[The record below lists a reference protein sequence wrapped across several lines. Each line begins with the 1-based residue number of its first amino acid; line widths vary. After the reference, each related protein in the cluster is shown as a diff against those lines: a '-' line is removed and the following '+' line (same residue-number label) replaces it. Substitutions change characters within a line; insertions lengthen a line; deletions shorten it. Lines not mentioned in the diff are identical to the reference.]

1 MSPALRDK
9 VERAV
14 ATFAEAFVAVFC
26 VTNVSSVEAATAAG
40 AAAVLAL
47 LKAWSK
53 GVLSNQRSG

>member
-9 VERAV
+9 LERAV

-26 VTNVSSVEAATAAG
+26 VTNVSSVEAASAAG

-53 GVLSNQRSG
+53 GVLNHKGG

>member
-9 VERAV
+9 IERAA
-14 ATFAEAFVAVFC
+14 ATFAQAFLGVFC

-53 GVLSNQRSG
+53 GVLNHKGG

>member
-26 VTNVSSVEAATAAG
+26 VTDVSSVEAATAAG
-40 AAAVLAL
+40 AAAVAL